1 MRVLCLLLMQ
11 DLKYKILVKGK
22 KEHVAQKCSSSSSDL
37 SSSEEEAGCAEVKPS
52 GKKECKK
59 VKTQGSLS
67 QEQFSF
73 YIVWT
78 FHDNF
83 KKKFEKTPKQNGFLC
98 GLSQVCPSWARSCQ
112 NWWCTPAVFP
122 LKALNKQPKVQQLT
136 CPLSLKVK
144 LSDSLRIQVRKWH
157 IISMMSYD

>member
-1 MRVLCLLLMQ
+1 MRVLCLLYMQ

-22 KEHVAQKCSSSSSDL
+22 KERVAQECSSSSSDF

-73 YIVWT
+73 YTV
-78 FHDNF
+78 
-83 KKKFEKTPKQNGFLC
+83 
-98 GLSQVCPSWARSCQ
+98 
-112 NWWCTPAVFP
+112 
-122 LKALNKQPKVQQLT
+122 
-136 CPLSLKVK
+136 
-144 LSDSLRIQVRKWH
+144 
-157 IISMMSYD
+157 